1 MYSEYDSW
9 NEVKKKIA
17 LSSHKLPFF
26 REYEIWLISIGYN
39 IGSEEYGK
47 GRDYARPVLIIK
59 KFNTQL
65 FLALPLSTKIKENI
79 YYSPIQ
85 TKKGKVS
92 VLLSQIRTFSSKRL
106 IYKIDE
112 VEVGIVWEIIEGLV
126 RLLKLPPSI
135 TRGSRG

>member
-1 MYSEYDSW
+1 
-9 NEVKKKIA
+9 
-17 LSSHKLPFF
+17 
-26 REYEIWLISIGYN
+26 
-39 IGSEEYGK
+39 
-47 GRDYARPVLIIK
+47 IIK